1 MDRIK
6 SKLHLHCLMWAF
18 LIITLVPFLTGFDIT
33 RHVFVEVVGL
43 TKLEDNALHLL
54 GLKANVA
61 YGHLVRSTRAHTID
75 VELTFCVC
83 YCHILSA

>member
-33 RHVFVEVVGL
+33 RHVFVEVDG
-43 TKLEDNALHLL
+43 TQKSYEPMRPSP
-54 GLKANVA
+54 K
-61 YGHLVRSTRAHTID
+61 R
-75 VELTFCVC
+75 F
-83 YCHILSA
+83 

>member
-33 RHVFVEVVGL
+33 RRVFVEVDGTQKEL
-43 TKLEDNALHLL
+43 RTNASNPKNLLKLSN
-54 GLKANVA
+54 G
-61 YGHLVRSTRAHTID
+61 
-75 VELTFCVC
+75 
-83 YCHILSA
+83 

>member
-33 RHVFVEVVGL
+33 RRVFVEVDGTQKEL
-43 TKLEDNALHLL
+43 RTNAPNP
-54 GLKANVA
+54 K
-61 YGHLVRSTRAHTID
+61 R
-75 VELTFCVC
+75 F
-83 YCHILSA
+83 